1 MLSDVRLISLDLGY
15 LACCVA
21 FWRCCLWCICPFA
34 VVVCCFLFAF
44 VIGFG
49 LAYCLT
55 RMVFWDCFMWVFM
68 LVLVYLRVV
77 VLVVC
82 CLGGFG

>member
-1 MLSDVRLISLDLGY
+1 MLGDVRLISLDLGY

-21 FWRCCLWCICPFA
+21 FWCCCLWRICPFA
-34 VVVCCFLFAF
+34 VVGCCFLFAF
-44 VIGFG
+44 AIGFG
-49 LAYCLT
+49 LAYCLA
-55 RMVFWDCFMWVFM
+55 RMVFWDCFMWAFM

-77 VLVVC
+77 ALVVR